1 MSDKRIASPALDTPG
16 QRIRFLRLALE
27 MTQETLAKR
36 VYATQAAV
44 SRWENDHDLPSRPAQ
59 VLIAQ
64 ELNTTRAFL
73 FGELA
78 A

>member
-1 MSDKRIASPALDTPG
+1 MAEQQVATNDLGSPG
-16 QRIRFLRLALE
+16 KRIRFLRMALDL
-27 MTQETLAKR
+27 TQEDLARR

-44 SRWENDHDLPSRPAQ
+44 SRWENDHDIPSKQAQ

-73 FGELA
+73 FGEA